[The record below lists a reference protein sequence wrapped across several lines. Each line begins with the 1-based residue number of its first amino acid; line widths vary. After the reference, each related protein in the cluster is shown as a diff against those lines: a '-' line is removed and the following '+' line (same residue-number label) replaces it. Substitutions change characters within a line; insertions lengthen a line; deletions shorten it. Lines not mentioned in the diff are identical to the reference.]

1 MKKKTLVTLNKNK
14 LVYVI
19 DDESLNLKKTM
30 IRVASGTTGVV
41 LDEVNRLNYIAIRVT
56 LDNIIQAHGT
66 KNKSNLPKI
75 HIDFSVNVDDLN
87 VMI

>member
-1 MKKKTLVTLNKNK
+1 MKKGTLVSLKKTKFIL
-14 LVYVI
+14 I
-19 DDESLNLKKTM
+19 DDESLNLKKTQ

-41 LDEVNRLNYIAIRVT
+41 LDEVNRLNYVTIKVT

-75 HIDFSVNVDDLN
+75 HIDF
-87 VMI
+87 

>member
-1 MKKKTLVTLNKNK
+1 MKKGTLVSLKKTKFIL
-14 LVYVI
+14 I
-19 DDESLNLKKTM
+19 DDESLNLKKTQ

-41 LDEVNRLNYIAIRVT
+41 LDEVNGLNYVTIKVT

-75 HIDFSVNVDDLN
+75 HIDFNINVDDLN
-87 VMI
+87 IMI

>member
-1 MKKKTLVTLNKNK
+1 MEKGTLVSLKETKFIL
-14 LVYVI
+14 I

-41 LDEVNRLNYIAIRVT
+41 LDEVNSLNYVAIRVT
-56 LDNIIQAHGT
+56 LDNIIQAHGK

-75 HIDFSVNVDDLN
+75 HIDFSVNVDNLN
-87 VMI
+87 TII